1 MLDPHLAKFAES
13 LVDAFLAF
21 LTKHARDYHQLAEVD
36 SSADLVPLPRAISR
50 LLYTL
55 CKIRGY
61 KIITQLLSARP
72 QHLEPMLDAF
82 ELWSSAVKD
91 LAPGDAL
98 RSSIMVW
105 EERYVMLLWMS
116 HLSQVPFDLASLSTN
131 VDTQTRDP
139 QVRVPSLP
147 TKCPP
152 IVQRLIMLAC
162 EYLGVAS
169 KESEAAVRL
178 LTGLALLQDLQGL
191 DVHRTLITWA
201 SSELLSRTNPMKI
214 RSDHTS
220 LALMSFIANF
230 SSSSSRDILDPLMG
244 DMQRVA
250 QRCELLCKSSAIA
263 AKFLIKL
270 YRSLALHCANAL
282 DDQTDLLETAVNFL
296 MEQLGADDTGV
307 RFAASKGLAKLA
319 TGLDHDSAMQII
331 EAVLEDLDND
341 ASKSKST
348 LSEESL
354 LEPGTPAY
362 QRLKGIHMDFKEVD
376 GRKWHGLILA
386 VSFFILKRS
395 MPTTQLSISA
405 VHLVQGLNFN
415 QKNALGNSVGTNVRD
430 AACLG
435 LWALARNF
443 STADISN
450 ALGDEHGF
458 LQALANELIVAALL
472 DPAGNIRRG
481 AAAALQEM
489 IGRHPDSIICGDGLA
504 LVQLVDY
511 HAVASRKRAMAT
523 ISVKVMT
530 ISEQYWKW
538 LLHGLLSWR
547 GVRFEDI
554 ASRWKM
560 AAETRERAA
569 EAVSYFALAMPSRM
583 TQYKVIEILK
593 GEIQKSVPAHVSNRH
608 GLLWVSLFSIV
619 AMHQ

>member
-21 LTKHARDYHQLAEVD
+21 LTKHARDYHQLAEVG
-36 SSADLVPLPRAISR
+36 SSAEFVPLPRAISR

-61 KIITQLLSARP
+61 KIIAQLLSARP
-72 QHLEPMLDAF
+72 QQLEPMLDAL

-91 LAPGDAL
+91 PAPGDAL
-98 RSSIMVW
+98 RGSSMVW
-105 EERYVMLLWMS
+105 EERYIMLLWMS

-201 SSELLSRTNPMKI
+201 SSELLSRTNPRNI

-230 SSSSSRDILDPLMG
+230 SSSSSRDILNPLIG

-263 AKFLIKL
+263 AKTLIKL

-319 TGLDHDSAMQII
+319 TGLDHNSAMQII
-331 EAVLEDLDND
+331 EAVLEDLQHD
-341 ASKSKST
+341 ASKSKSI

-354 LEPGTPAY
+354 LEPGIRAH
-362 QRLKGIHMDFKEVD
+362 QHLKGIHMDFKEMD
-376 GRKWHGLILA
+376 SRKWHGLILA

-415 QKNALGNSVGTNVRD
+415 QKNALGNSVGTNIRD

-450 ALGDEHGF
+450 ALGYEHGF
-458 LQALANELIVAALL
+458 LQALANELVVAALL

-554 ASRWKM
+554 ASRWKS

-569 EAVSYFALAMPSRM
+569 EAISYFALAMPSRM

-593 GEIQKSVPAHVSNRH
+593 GEIQKSVPYHVSNRH
-608 GLLWVSLFSIV
+608 GLLWVSLFSIAAV
-619 AMHQ
+619 VQ